1 TVWYDNGD
9 QPGETTEP
17 GNDVA
22 VRGDAAIDGSAQK
35 RLLTFAA
42 APQELDA
49 GDVSGIAADT
59 RHALWRWSNGQQ
71 MLAGGGLGSGS
82 LDPAQTPSFAYD
94 VLEVYND
101 GMGLLMKPLTML
113 KLQRDDDFLQVAH
126 PVENY
131 FTPSVSLRV
140 NLGNTG

>member
-1 TVWYDNGD
+1 
-9 QPGETTEP
+9 
-17 GNDVA
+17 
-22 VRGDAAIDGSAQK
+22 
-35 RLLTFAA
+35 
-42 APQELDA
+42 
-49 GDVSGIAADT
+49 
-59 RHALWRWSNGQQ
+59 
-71 MLAGGGLGSGS
+71 
-82 LDPAQTPSFAYD
+82 DPAQTPSFAYD

-140 NLGNTG
+140 NLGNTGLEAHSDREKGFLSPAYLPDGLTMSARGAILADGWNAQGDHHFKERADDFAIGTMMDNALVNAVID